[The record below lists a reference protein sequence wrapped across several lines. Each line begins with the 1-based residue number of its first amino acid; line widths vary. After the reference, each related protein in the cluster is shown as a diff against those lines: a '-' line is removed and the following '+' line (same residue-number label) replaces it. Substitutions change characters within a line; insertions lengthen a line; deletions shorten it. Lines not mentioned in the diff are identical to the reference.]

1 MDIPKDTIRRALGH
15 ADNSVTDIYI
25 DFDDTKID
33 EANRKVLDYVFGG
46 IKKW

>member
-1 MDIPKDTIRRALGH
+1 MGALGH
-15 ADNSVTDIYI
+15 AENSVTDIYI

-46 IKKW
+46 IAKG